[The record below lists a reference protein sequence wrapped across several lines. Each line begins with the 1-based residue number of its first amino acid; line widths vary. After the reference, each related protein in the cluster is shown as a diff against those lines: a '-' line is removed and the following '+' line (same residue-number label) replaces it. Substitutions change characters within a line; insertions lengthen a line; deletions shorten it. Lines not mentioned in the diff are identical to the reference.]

1 MDVVIYLIPIAIAMG
16 ALGLVCFI
24 WAVRS
29 GQLEDMDGAAMRA
42 LQNDDGSISSNDDGG
57 RSSASPKTKHID
69 P

>member
-42 LQNDDGSISSNDDGG
+42 LQNDDGSISSDSDD
-57 RSSASPKTKHID
+57 
-69 P
+69 